1 MLTASFLSE
10 INRNEVGIYD
20 LFIIG
25 NSASLPP
32 MFLKNQI
39 GIRQGH
45 EIRSEVHDVAWV
57 TRVP

>member
-10 INRNEVGIYD
+10 MNGNEVGIYD

-25 NSASLPP
+25 NSASLPS
-32 MFLKNQI
+32 MFLKNQN

-45 EIRSEVHDVAWV
+45 ERRSEGHEVAWV